1 MVRLKHRYIVCEIEM
16 DGALDKACNG
26 GAVMRLVRDAVQA
39 THGDY
44 GAGLLQPSLNRMQYT
59 KAPSPI

>member
-16 DGALDKACNG
+16 DGGLDKACNG
-26 GAVMRLVRDAVQA
+26 GAVMRIVREAVQT

-44 GAGLLQPSLNRMQYT
+44 GAGLLQPSLNCMR
-59 KAPSPI
+59 IV